1 MEQTQKFSDLGI
13 SEEIIRAV
21 EEMGYT
27 QPSPI
32 QSQAIPFLLQ
42 GRDVIGQAQTGTGKT
57 AAFAIPII
65 DLVDP
70 DFNRPQAIILC
81 PTRELAVQVE
91 GEIQKLAKFHRSI
104 NSVAI
109 YGGESIDRQIRVLKK
124 GVQIVV
130 GTPGRVQDHMSRGT
144 LKLDNVGII
153 VLDEADEMLDMGFRD
168 DIEAI
173 LQEMPEERQTIFFSA
188 TMAKPILDL
197 TRKYQKNPEILKV
210 AKNELTVSK
219 IEQVYYEVKPSLK
232 MELMTRL
239 MNVNQYALSLVFC
252 NTKRMTD
259 EVTEQLGA
267 RGVLAEALH
276 GDLSQAQRDKVM
288 GKFRKGLCSVLVA
301 TDVAARGIDVDNVEA
316 VFNFDLPLDE
326 EYYVHRIGRT
336 GRAGKSGTAISFV
349 TGRRETM
356 KLRDLERYTKAPIT
370 KMSPPSVTELLDL
383 KKAQLV
389 KDIYRVLAKEEDNS
403 FLEGT
408 IGQMLAEGLTMDQIA
423 LGLIKMNMGD
433 AVKEMRDQDFG
444 IDQYASREGGR
455 REGGSSYGGRDG
467 GRGDRFGRG
476 GERGGDRFGRSER
489 SSDRGGERAPRR
501 EFGSREGDAPREFGS
516 RDASG
521 APRPYVSREAGS
533 SRFGDS
539 RDGGN
544 REFGGAKSER
554 EREPNMTRLFLNLGK
569 KDRIRPNDIV
579 GAIAGET
586 GVPGRS
592 IGGIDIYDNFSFV
605 DVPSKDADQVIRVMK
620 TNTIKGKAVNME
632 ISKG

>member
-1 MEQTQKFSDLGI
+1 MEITTQFSDLGI
-13 SEEIIRAV
+13 SVEILRAV

-27 QPSPI
+27 TPSPI
-32 QSQAIPFLLQ
+32 QLQAIPFVLE
-42 GRDVIGQAQTGTGKT
+42 GRDLIGQAQTGTGKT

-65 DLVDP
+65 DLVDSEL
-70 DFNRPQAIILC
+70 NKPQAIILC

-91 GEIQKLAKFHRSI
+91 GEIQKLSKYHRGI

-109 YGGESIDRQIRVLKK
+109 YGGESIDRQIRVLRK

-130 GTPGRVQDHMSRGT
+130 GTPGRVQDHINRGT
-144 LKLDNVGII
+144 LKLDSIGII

-173 LQEMPEERQTIFFSA
+173 LSEMPAERQTVFFSA

-197 TRKYQKNPEILKV
+197 TRKYQTNPEIIKV

-219 IEQVYYEVKPSLK
+219 IEQIYYEVKPSLK

-239 MNVNQYALSLVFC
+239 MNINNYALSVVFC

-259 EVTEQLGA
+259 EVTEALGA
-267 RGVLAEALH
+267 RGILAEALH

-316 VFNFDLPLDE
+316 VFNYDLPLDE

-336 GRAGKSGTAISFV
+336 GRAGKSGTAITFI

-356 KLRDLERYTKAPIT
+356 KLRDLERFTKATIN
-370 KMSPPSVTELLDL
+370 KMTPPSVTELVEL

-389 KDIYRVLAKEEDNS
+389 KDVYRVLAVEEDNQL
-403 FLEGT
+403 FEAT
-408 IGQMLAEGLTMDQIA
+408 IGQMLTEGLTIEQIA
-423 LGLIKMNMGD
+423 LGLIKMNMGET
-433 AVKEMRDQDFG
+433 VKELKEQDFG
-444 IDQYASREGGR
+444 IDTYGAGAGR
-455 REGGSSYGGRDG
+455 REGSRDGGRDG
-467 GRGDRFGRG
+467 GRGGDRFGRG
-476 GERGGDRFGRSER
+476 ERSGSDRFPRGERESGGRFE
-489 SSDRGGERAPRR
+489 RGGERRERFGDRKEFTPRDGER
-501 EFGSREGDAPREFGS
+501 RGAPREERT
-516 RDASG
+516 RDA
-521 APRPYVSREAGS
+521 
-533 SRFGDS
+533 
-539 RDGGN
+539 
-544 REFGGAKSER
+544 
-554 EREPNMTRLFLNLGK
+554 NMTRLFLNLGN

-586 GVPGRS
+586 GVPGKS
-592 IGGIDIYDNFSFV
+592 IGGIDIFDNFSFV
-605 DVPSKDADQVIRVMK
+605 DVPQKDAEHVIKVMK
-620 TNTIKGKAVNME
+620 NNTIKGKSVNME

>member
-1 MEQTQKFSDLGI
+1 MEITTQFSDLGI
-13 SEEIIRAV
+13 SVEILRAV

-27 QPSPI
+27 TPSPI
-32 QSQAIPFLLQ
+32 QLQAIPFVLE
-42 GRDVIGQAQTGTGKT
+42 GRDLIGQAQTGTGKT

-65 DLVDP
+65 DLVDSEL
-70 DFNRPQAIILC
+70 NKPQAIILC

-91 GEIQKLAKFHRSI
+91 GEIQKLSKYHRGI

-109 YGGESIDRQIRVLKK
+109 YGGESIDRQIRVLRK

-130 GTPGRVQDHMSRGT
+130 GTPGRVQDHINRGT
-144 LKLDNVGII
+144 LKLDSIGII

-173 LQEMPEERQTIFFSA
+173 LSEMPAERQTVFFSA

-197 TRKYQKNPEILKV
+197 TRKYQTNPEIIKV

-239 MNVNQYALSLVFC
+239 MNINNYALSVVFC

-259 EVTEQLGA
+259 EVTESLGA
-267 RGVLAEALH
+267 RGILAEALH

-316 VFNFDLPLDE
+316 VFNYDLPLDE

-336 GRAGKSGTAISFV
+336 GRAGKSGTAITFI

-356 KLRDLERYTKAPIT
+356 KLRDLERFTKATIN
-370 KMSPPSVTELLDL
+370 KMTPPSVTELVEL

-389 KDIYRVLAKEEDNS
+389 KDVYRVLAIEEDNQL
-403 FLEGT
+403 FEAT
-408 IGQMLAEGLTMDQIA
+408 IGQMLTEGLTLEQIA
-423 LGLIKMNMGD
+423 LGLIKMNMGET
-433 AVKEMRDQDFG
+433 VKELKEQDFG
-444 IDQYASREGGR
+444 IDTYGGGDRR
-455 REGGSSYGGRDG
+455 REGSRDG

-476 GERGGDRFGRSER
+476 ERSGSDRFGRGER
-489 SSDRGGERAPRR
+489 ESGGRFERGGERRERFGDRKEFTPRDGER
-501 EFGSREGDAPREFGS
+501 RGAPREERT
-516 RDASG
+516 RDA
-521 APRPYVSREAGS
+521 
-533 SRFGDS
+533 
-539 RDGGN
+539 
-544 REFGGAKSER
+544 
-554 EREPNMTRLFLNLGK
+554 NMTRLFLNLGN

-586 GVPGRS
+586 GVPGKS
-592 IGGIDIYDNFSFV
+592 IGGIDIFDNFSFV
-605 DVPSKDADQVIRVMK
+605 DVPQKDAEHVIKVMK
-620 TNTIKGKAVNME
+620 NNTIKGKTVSME

>member
-1 MEQTQKFSDLGI
+1 MDQTIKFSDLGI
-13 SEEIIRAV
+13 SAEILKSV

-27 QPSPI
+27 QPSEI
-32 QSQAIPFLLQ
+32 QTQAIPFVLQ

-70 DFNRPQAIILC
+70 DLNHPQAIILC

-91 GEIQKLAKFHRSI
+91 GEIQKLAKFHRRI

-109 YGGESIDRQIRVLKK
+109 YGGESIDRQIRVLRR

-130 GTPGRVQDHMSRGT
+130 GTPGRVQDHINRGT
-144 LKLDNVGII
+144 LKLEGAGII

-173 LQEMPEERQTIFFSA
+173 LQEMPAKRQTVFFSA
-188 TMAKPILDL
+188 TMAKPIMDL
-197 TRKYQKNPEILKV
+197 TRKYQTNPEIIKV
-210 AKNELTVSK
+210 AKKELTVDSVS
-219 IEQVYYEVKPSLK
+219 QVYYEVKNNLK
-232 MELMTRL
+232 MDLMARLMT
-239 MNVNQYALSLVFC
+239 VNNYALSVVFC

-259 EVTEQLGA
+259 EVTETLGA
-267 RGVLAEALH
+267 KGILAEALH

-288 GKFRKGLCSVLVA
+288 GKFRKGLCTVLVA

-336 GRAGKSGTAISFV
+336 GRAGKSGTAINFV
-349 TGRRETM
+349 SGRRDAM
-356 KLRDLERYTKAPIT
+356 KVKDLERFTKATIN
-370 KMSPPSVTELLDL
+370 KMSPPSVADLIEL

-389 KDIYRVLAKEEDNS
+389 KDVAAQVAKSGDNQI
-403 FLEGT
+403 FEAT
-408 IGQMLAEGLTMDQIA
+408 IGQMLADGMTLDQISI
-423 LGLIKMNMGD
+423 GLIKMVMGD
-433 AVKEMRDQDFG
+433 TVKELSEQNFSIDTFG
-444 IDQYASREGGR
+444 GDRRREGGR
-455 REGGSSYGGRDG
+455 
-467 GRGDRFGRG
+467 
-476 GERGGDRFGRSER
+476 
-489 SSDRGGERAPRR
+489 
-501 EFGSREGDAPREFGS
+501 
-516 RDASG
+516 
-521 APRPYVSREAGS
+521 
-533 SRFGDS
+533 DS
-539 RDGGN
+539 RDGG
-544 REFGGAKSER
+544 RERERGGRFDRNERFSPRGERSERGDRSERGPRREYAGRDGGSRDGGSRDSGAARPER
-554 EREPNMTRLFLNLGK
+554 EREANMTRLFLNLGK

-586 GVPGRS
+586 GISGKN

-605 DVPSKDADQVIRVMK
+605 DVPTRDAEQVINGMK
-620 TNTIKGKAVNME
+620 NNTIKGKSVSME

>member
-1 MEQTQKFSDLGI
+1 MDQTLKFSDLGI
-13 SEEIIRAV
+13 SSEILKSV

-32 QSQAIPFLLQ
+32 QSQAIPFVLE

-65 DLVDP
+65 DLVDA
-70 DFNRPQAIILC
+70 DFNKPQAIILC

-91 GEIQKLAKFHRSI
+91 GEIQKLAKYHRGI

-130 GTPGRVQDHMSRGT
+130 GTPGRVQDHMNRGT

-173 LQEMPEERQTIFFSA
+173 LQEMPEERQTVFFSA
-188 TMAKPILDL
+188 TMAKPIMDL
-197 TRKYQKNPEILKV
+197 TRKYQTNPEIVKV
-210 AKNELTVSK
+210 AKNELTVSN
-219 IEQVYYEVKPSLK
+219 IEQVFYEVKSSLK
-232 MELMTRL
+232 MELMARL
-239 MNVNQYALSLVFC
+239 ININQFNLSVVFC

-259 EVTEQLGA
+259 EVTESLGA
-267 RGVLAEALH
+267 RGILAEALH

-288 GKFRKGLCSVLVA
+288 NKFRKGLCSVLVA

-336 GRAGKSGTAISFV
+336 GRAGRSGIAISMV
-349 TGRRETM
+349 TGRRDAM
-356 KLRDLERYTKAPIT
+356 KVRDLERYTKATIK
-370 KMSPPSVTELLDL
+370 KMSPPSVSELIDL

-389 KDIYRVLAKEEDNS
+389 KDVTASVTKEEDNQI
-403 FLEGT
+403 FEAT

-423 LGLIKMNMGD
+423 LGLIKMQMGG
-433 AVKEMRDQDFG
+433 AVKEMRDQDF
-444 IDQYASREGGR
+444 AVETFGGGDR
-455 REGGSSYGGRDG
+455 RRDGGRDG
-467 GRGDRFGRG
+467 GRDRFSRGDRGGR
-476 GERGGDRFGRSER
+476 GERGG
-489 SSDRGGERAPRR
+489 RR
-501 EFGSREGDAPREFGS
+501 EFGSRDGGSREFG
-516 RDASG
+516 R
-521 APRPYVSREAGS
+521 RPERVREA
-533 SRFGDS
+533 
-539 RDGGN
+539 
-544 REFGGAKSER
+544 
-554 EREPNMTRLFLNLGK
+554 NMTRLFLNLGK

-620 TNTIKGKAVNME
+620 NNTIKGKNVNME
-632 ISKG
+632 VSKG

>member
-1 MEQTQKFSDLGI
+1 MARKSKETFMENTIKFSDLGI
-13 SEEIIRAV
+13 SGEIVRAV

-27 QPSPI
+27 TPSPI
-32 QSQAIPFLLQ
+32 QLQAIPFVLE

-65 DLVDP
+65 DLVDS
-70 DFNRPQAIILC
+70 DLTKPQAIILC

-91 GEIQKLAKFHRSI
+91 GEIQKLAKFHRGI

-109 YGGESIDRQIRVLKK
+109 YGGESIDKQIRVLRK

-130 GTPGRVQDHMSRGT
+130 GTPGRVQDHINRGT
-144 LKLDNVGII
+144 LKLDSIGII

-173 LQEMPEERQTIFFSA
+173 LGQMPEERQTVFFSA
-188 TMAKPILDL
+188 TMAKPIMDL
-197 TRKYQKNPEILKV
+197 TRKYQSNPEIIKV

-239 MNVNQYALSLVFC
+239 MNINNYALSVVFC

-259 EVTEQLGA
+259 EVTEALGA
-267 RGVLAEALH
+267 RGILAEALH

-336 GRAGKSGTAISFV
+336 GRAGKSGTAITFI

-356 KLRDLERYTKAPIT
+356 KLRDLERYTKATIA
-370 KMSPPSVTELLDL
+370 KMTPPSVSELVEL

-389 KDIYRVLAKEEDNS
+389 KDVYRVLAVEEDNQL
-403 FLEGT
+403 FETT
-408 IGQMLAEGLTMDQIA
+408 IEQMLTEGLTIEQIA
-423 LGLIKMNMGD
+423 LGLIKMTMGET
-433 AVKEMRDQDFG
+433 VKELKEQDFG
-444 IDQYASREGGR
+444 IEAYGARREGGR
-455 REGGSSYGGRDG
+455 EFGRGDRGSERFGRGERGSDRFG
-467 GRGDRFGRG
+467 RGEGRGDRFERG
-476 GERGGDRFGRSER
+476 GERGGRFGER
-489 SSDRGGERAPRR
+489 KEFGARDGERR
-501 EFGSREGDAPREFGS
+501 GPREERT
-516 RDASG
+516 RDA
-521 APRPYVSREAGS
+521 
-533 SRFGDS
+533 
-539 RDGGN
+539 
-544 REFGGAKSER
+544 
-554 EREPNMTRLFLNLGK
+554 NMTRLFLNLGN

-592 IGGIDIYDNFSFV
+592 IGGIDIFDNFSFV
-605 DVPSKDADQVIRVMK
+605 DVPQKDAEHVIRVMK
-620 TNTIKGKAVNME
+620 NNTIKGKSVNME

>member
-1 MEQTQKFSDLGI
+1 METTQFSDLGI
-13 SEEIIRAV
+13 SVEILRAV

-27 QPSPI
+27 TPSPI
-32 QSQAIPFLLQ
+32 QSQAIPFVLE
-42 GRDVIGQAQTGTGKT
+42 GRDLIGQAQTGTGKT

-65 DLVDP
+65 DLVDSEL
-70 DFNRPQAIILC
+70 NKPQAIILC

-91 GEIQKLAKFHRSI
+91 GEIQKLSKYFRGI

-109 YGGESIDRQIRVLKK
+109 YGGESIDKQIRVLRK

-130 GTPGRVQDHMSRGT
+130 GTPGRVQDHINRGT
-144 LKLDNVGII
+144 LKLDSIGII

-173 LQEMPEERQTIFFSA
+173 LSEMPAERQTVFFSA
-188 TMAKPILDL
+188 TMAKPIMDL
-197 TRKYQKNPEILKV
+197 TRKYQTNPEIIKV

-239 MNVNQYALSLVFC
+239 MNINNYALSVVFC

-259 EVTEQLGA
+259 EVTESLGA
-267 RGVLAEALH
+267 RGILAEALH

-316 VFNFDLPLDE
+316 VFNYDLPLDE

-336 GRAGKSGTAISFV
+336 GRAGKSGTAITFI

-356 KLRDLERYTKAPIT
+356 KLRDLERFTKATIN
-370 KMSPPSVTELLDL
+370 KMTPPSVSELVEL

-389 KDIYRVLAKEEDNS
+389 KDVYRVLAVEEDNQL
-403 FLEGT
+403 FEAT
-408 IGQMLAEGLTMDQIA
+408 IGQMLTEGLTIEQIA
-423 LGLIKMNMGD
+423 LGLIKMNMGET
-433 AVKEMRDQDFG
+433 VKELKEQDFG
-444 IDQYASREGGR
+444 IEAFGAR
-455 REGGSSYGGRDG
+455 REGSRDGGRDG

-476 GERGGDRFGRSER
+476 ERSGSDRFGRGERESGGRFERSGERGGRFG
-489 SSDRGGERAPRR
+489 DRR
-501 EFGSREGDAPREFGS
+501 EGGAPREFERRGPREERT
-516 RDASG
+516 RDA
-521 APRPYVSREAGS
+521 
-533 SRFGDS
+533 
-539 RDGGN
+539 
-544 REFGGAKSER
+544 
-554 EREPNMTRLFLNLGK
+554 NMTRLFLNLGN

-586 GVPGRS
+586 GVPGKS
-592 IGGIDIYDNFSFV
+592 IGGIDIFDNFSFV
-605 DVPSKDADQVIRVMK
+605 DVPQKDAEHVIRVMK
-620 TNTIKGKAVNME
+620 NNTIKGKSVNME

>member
-1 MEQTQKFSDLGI
+1 MENTVKFSDLGI
-13 SEEIIRAV
+13 SGEIVRAV

-27 QPSPI
+27 TPSPI
-32 QSQAIPFLLQ
+32 QLQAIPFVLE

-65 DLVDP
+65 DLVDA
-70 DFNRPQAIILC
+70 DFNKPQAIILC

-91 GEIQKLAKFHRSI
+91 GEIQKLAKFHRGI

-109 YGGESIDRQIRVLKK
+109 YGGESIDKQIRVLRK

-130 GTPGRVQDHMSRGT
+130 GTPGRVQDHINRGT
-144 LKLDNVGII
+144 LKLDSIGII

-173 LQEMPEERQTIFFSA
+173 LGQMPEERQTVFFSA
-188 TMAKPILDL
+188 TMAKPIMDL
-197 TRKYQKNPEILKV
+197 TRKYQKDPEIIKV

-219 IEQVYYEVKPSLK
+219 IEQIYYEVKPSLK

-239 MNVNQYALSLVFC
+239 MNINNYALSVVFC

-259 EVTEQLGA
+259 EVTESLGA
-267 RGVLAEALH
+267 RGILAEALH

-336 GRAGKSGTAISFV
+336 GRAGKSGTAITFI

-356 KLRDLERYTKAPIT
+356 KLRDLERYTKATIA
-370 KMSPPSVTELLDL
+370 KMTPPSVTELVEL

-389 KDIYRVLAKEEDNS
+389 KDVYRVLAVEEDNQLFES
-403 FLEGT
+403 T
-408 IGQMLAEGLTMDQIA
+408 IGQMLTEGLAIEQIA
-423 LGLIKMNMGD
+423 LGLIKMTMGET
-433 AVKEMRDQDFG
+433 VKELKEQDFG
-444 IDQYASREGGR
+444 IEAYGAR
-455 REGGSSYGGRDG
+455 REGSRDGGRDFG
-467 GRGDRFGRG
+467 RGERGSDRFGRGERGSDRFGRSEGRGDRFERG
-476 GERGGDRFGRSER
+476 GERGGRFGDRKEGGDRFA
-489 SSDRGGERAPRR
+489 DRR
-501 EFGSREGDAPREFGS
+501 EGGAPREFE
-516 RDASG
+516 RR
-521 APRPYVSREAGS
+521 APREERT
-533 SRFGDS
+533 
-539 RDGGN
+539 RDV
-544 REFGGAKSER
+544 
-554 EREPNMTRLFLNLGK
+554 NMTRLFLNLGN

-586 GVPGRS
+586 GVPGKS
-592 IGGIDIYDNFSFV
+592 IGGIDIFDNFSFV
-605 DVPSKDADQVIRVMK
+605 DVPHKDAEHVIRVMK
-620 TNTIKGKAVNME
+620 NNTIKGKTVNME

>member
-1 MEQTQKFSDLGI
+1 MEITTQFSDLGI
-13 SEEIIRAV
+13 SVEILRAV

-27 QPSPI
+27 TPSPI
-32 QSQAIPFLLQ
+32 QLQAIPFVLE
-42 GRDVIGQAQTGTGKT
+42 GRDLIGQAQTGTGKT

-65 DLVDP
+65 DLVDSEL
-70 DFNRPQAIILC
+70 NKPQAIILC

-91 GEIQKLAKFHRSI
+91 GEIQKLSKYHRGI

-109 YGGESIDRQIRVLKK
+109 YGGESIDRQIRVLRK

-130 GTPGRVQDHMSRGT
+130 GTPGRVQDHINRGT
-144 LKLDNVGII
+144 LKLDSIGII

-173 LQEMPEERQTIFFSA
+173 LSEMPAERQTVFFSA

-197 TRKYQKNPEILKV
+197 TRKYQTNPEIIKV

-239 MNVNQYALSLVFC
+239 MNINNYALSVVFC

-259 EVTEQLGA
+259 EVTESLGS
-267 RGVLAEALH
+267 RGILAEALH

-316 VFNFDLPLDE
+316 VFNYDLPLDE

-336 GRAGKSGTAISFV
+336 GRAGKSGTAITFI

-356 KLRDLERYTKAPIT
+356 KLRDLERFTKATIN
-370 KMSPPSVTELLDL
+370 KMTPPSVTELVEL

-389 KDIYRVLAKEEDNS
+389 KDVYRVLAVEEDNQL
-403 FLEGT
+403 FEAT
-408 IGQMLAEGLTMDQIA
+408 IGQMLTEGLTIEQIA
-423 LGLIKMNMGD
+423 LGLIKMNMGET
-433 AVKEMRDQDFG
+433 VKELKEQDFG
-444 IDQYASREGGR
+444 IDSYGGGDRR
-455 REGGSSYGGRDG
+455 REGSRDGGRDG
-467 GRGDRFGRG
+467 GRGGDRFGRG
-476 GERGGDRFGRSER
+476 ERSGSDRFPRGERESGGRFE
-489 SSDRGGERAPRR
+489 RGGERRERFGDRKEFTSRDGERR
-501 EFGSREGDAPREFGS
+501 GAPREERT
-516 RDASG
+516 RDA
-521 APRPYVSREAGS
+521 
-533 SRFGDS
+533 
-539 RDGGN
+539 
-544 REFGGAKSER
+544 
-554 EREPNMTRLFLNLGK
+554 NMTRLFLNLGN

-586 GVPGRS
+586 GVPGKS
-592 IGGIDIYDNFSFV
+592 IGGIDIFDNFSFV
-605 DVPSKDADQVIRVMK
+605 DVPQKDAEHVIKVMK
-620 TNTIKGKAVNME
+620 NNTIKGKSVNME

>member
-1 MEQTQKFSDLGI
+1 MENTVKFSDLGI
-13 SEEIIRAV
+13 SVEILRAV

-27 QPSPI
+27 TPSPI
-32 QSQAIPFLLQ
+32 QSQAIPFVLE

-91 GEIQKLAKFHRSI
+91 GEIQKLAKYHRAI

-109 YGGESIDRQIRVLKK
+109 YGGESIDKQIRILKK

-173 LQEMPEERQTIFFSA
+173 LQEMPEERQTVFFSA

-197 TRKYQKNPEILKV
+197 TRKYQNNPEIIKV

-239 MNVNQYALSLVFC
+239 MNINNYALSVVFC

-259 EVTEQLGA
+259 EVTEALGA
-267 RGVLAEALH
+267 RGILAEALH

-316 VFNFDLPLDE
+316 VFNYDLPLDE

-336 GRAGKSGTAISFV
+336 GRAGKSGTAITFI

-356 KLRDLERYTKAPIT
+356 KLRDLERYTKATIN
-370 KMSPPSVTELLDL
+370 KMTPPSVSELVEL

-389 KDIYRVLAKEEDNS
+389 KDVYRVLAIEEDNQL
-403 FLEGT
+403 FETT
-408 IGQMLAEGLTMDQIA
+408 IGKMLAEGLGIEQIA
-423 LGLIKMNMGD
+423 LGLIKLNMGET
-433 AVKEMRDQDFG
+433 VKELKEQDFG
-444 IDQYASREGGR
+444 IESYGDRR
-455 REGGSSYGGRDG
+455 REGSRDGGRDFG
-467 GRGDRFGRG
+467 RGERGSDRFGRGERGYDRFGRSEGRGDRFERG
-476 GERGGDRFGRSER
+476 GERGGRFGDRKEGGPRDFER
-489 SSDRGGERAPRR
+489 RAPREER
-501 EFGSREGDAPREFGS
+501 T
-516 RDASG
+516 RDA
-521 APRPYVSREAGS
+521 
-533 SRFGDS
+533 
-539 RDGGN
+539 
-544 REFGGAKSER
+544 
-554 EREPNMTRLFLNLGK
+554 NMTRLFLNLGN

-586 GVPGRS
+586 GVPGKS
-592 IGGIDIYDNFSFV
+592 IGGIDIFDNFSFV
-605 DVPSKDADQVIRVMK
+605 DVPQKDADHVIRVMK
-620 TNTIKGKAVNME
+620 NNTIKGKTVNME